1 MHISGPRGS
10 SQPSSPP
17 QFPAPPQG
25 LGTTPTWRC
34 QQRPRCSLS
43 GFPRS
48 LPGTRGP
55 RAAGARP
62 PTRQELDQSEG
73 GRWSSPAP
81 ISVSPPQASAPPG
94 LVSLPS
100 PPLSTQ
106 SADIVLPQRH
116 RHTQAHA
123 YSHSLASYSTS
134 AEPPPTNSTWAL
146 SPEHILER
154 GGLALTGVYSHSPQ
168 TLPLRPTLVQP
179 TPVHACPATHG
190 PRGQTAAAASRRCR
204 RGRPRSGAPCCG
216 WPSCAPAW
224 ASSTGSPGA
233 RGGCPHGSLTPA
245 APSREGPA
253 GAPRLRPARP

>member
-1 MHISGPRGS
+1 M
-10 SQPSSPP
+10 
-17 QFPAPPQG
+17 PAPPQG